1 MRRDLWSVATGGLLV
16 ASLLAGCSSSG
27 STAAPA
33 TDAPSVAPASTPA
46 APSAAPS
53 VAAEVTL
60 GALYLDQN
68 GFYGGIKKG
77 IETGAADLK
86 LKLLGNNSGGDASK
100 EASFMSTLI
109 GAGVDAI
116 IMSPV
121 SATASVPLVK
131 QAFDAGIPV
140 VCYNTC
146 INDADAQKYVKALV
160 TTDQKQMGID
170 VGDQAGD
177 WFVAKGM
184 TAPNVAILNCDV
196 YEACVQRKDGFKEAL
211 LAKVPGAKFVA
222 DQEGFVLDKATQKAT
237 DMLTADPAIDAF
249 YATTDNGA
257 MGGIQGI
264 LATGR
269 EGKTVVFGSDMS
281 TPMAD
286 YLLTK
291 PNILIMTNG
300 QTPQEMGSLAVQQA
314 LKAINGETID
324 EYLTIT
330 PTKMYLASNPD
341 DVKAW
346 QQAHTDGLP

>member
-1 MRRDLWSVATGGLLV
+1 MTI
-16 ASLLAGCSSSG
+16 
-27 STAAPA
+27 
-33 TDAPSVAPASTPA
+33 
-46 APSAAPS
+46 
-53 VAAEVTL
+53 

-86 LKLLGNNSGGDASK
+86 LQLLGNNSGGDASK
-100 EASFMSTLI
+100 EAAFMSTLI
-109 GAGVDAI
+109 GAKVDAI

-160 TTDQKQMGID
+160 TTDQTQMGTD
-170 VGDQAGD
+170 VGDAAAD

-184 TAPNVAILNCDV
+184 TAPNIGILNCDV
-196 YEACVQRKDGFKEAL
+196 YEACVQRKTGFKAAL
-211 LAKVPGAKFVA
+211 LMKVPGAKFVS

-237 DMLTADPAIDAF
+237 DMLTANPEIDAF

-264 LATGR
+264 LATGH

-281 TPMAD
+281 TPMAN

-291 PNILIMTNG
+291 PDILILTNG
-300 QTPQEMGSLAVQQA
+300 QTPQQMGALAVQQA
-314 LKAINGETID
+314 LKAINGEKID
-324 EYLTIT
+324 NYLTIT
-330 PTKMYLASNPD
+330 PTHMYFASTPD
-341 DVKAW
+341 DVKTW
-346 QQAHTDGLP
+346 QQVHADGLP

>member
-1 MRRDLWSVATGGLLV
+1 MRRRPWSIAAGGLVV
-16 ASLLAGCSSSG
+16 ALLAGCGSSAS
-27 STAAPA
+27 S
-33 TDAPSVAPASTPA
+33 APSTAPASATATASA
-46 APSAAPS
+46 APSAAKQ
-53 VAAEVTL
+53 VTI

-86 LKLLGNNSGGDASK
+86 LQLLGNNSGGDASK
-100 EASFMSTLI
+100 EAAFMSTLI
-109 GAGVDAI
+109 GAKVDAI

-160 TTDQKQMGID
+160 TTDQTQMGTD
-170 VGDQAGD
+170 VGDAAAD

-184 TAPNVAILNCDV
+184 TAPNIGILNCDV
-196 YEACVQRKDGFKEAL
+196 YEACVQRKTGFKAAL
-211 LAKVPGAKFVA
+211 LMKVPGAKFVS

-237 DMLTADPAIDAF
+237 DMLTANPEIDAF

-264 LATGR
+264 LATGH

-281 TPMAD
+281 TPMAN

-291 PNILIMTNG
+291 PDILILTNG
-300 QTPQEMGSLAVQQA
+300 QTPQQMGALAVQQA
-314 LKAINGETID
+314 LKAINGEKID
-324 EYLTIT
+324 NYLTIT
-330 PTKMYLASNPD
+330 PTHMYFASTPD
-341 DVKAW
+341 DVKTW
-346 QQAHTDGLP
+346 QQVHADGLP